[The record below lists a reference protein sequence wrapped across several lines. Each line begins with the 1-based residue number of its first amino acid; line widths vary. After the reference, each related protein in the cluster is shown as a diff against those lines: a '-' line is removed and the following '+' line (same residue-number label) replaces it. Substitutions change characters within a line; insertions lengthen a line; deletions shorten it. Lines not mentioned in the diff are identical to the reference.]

1 MNSQQF
7 IARSIDEVATGIRQA
22 VAGKVSV
29 FIGVPSDRLK
39 SHFANAEL
47 ADHERLPLMI
57 RSDLRT
63 FVDFGDN
70 VLNLLAGTA
79 LDIWPFWYVGEDF
92 SNCENAASGRA
103 SAAIKIHSLKTQS
116 PFCNL
121 SREWAERAINLVL
134 DGQLPRFS
142 SFPRQIELQQL
153 CLAIH
158 TGGLTLIV
166 DIPELPCE
174 NQAAGLVRSL
184 EWLAENG
191 PLAVIALLPKG
202 AEKNVSLQR
211 ILYGAQMCVA
221 SSDESIPRSHTVP
234 SGLGSVERGDIG
246 AEFLGMVR
254 GRPHPNSP
262 AEQKLARALK
272 KDPDLSQLFALNQPV
287 ETVRG
292 SRFTVDMVWGEG
304 RVLVEVDGSQHFRDV
319 DIYEADRQ
327 RDYELHLSGYLM
339 LRLTSRE
346 VLSDTDQ
353 SIDKI
358 RDFVKLRRANWQ

>member
-7 IARSIDEVATGIRQA
+7 IARSIDEVATGIRQT

-29 FIGVPSDRLK
+29 FIGVPGDRLK
-39 SHFANAEL
+39 AHLANAEL

-57 RSDLRT
+57 RPDLRK

-92 SNCENAASGRA
+92 SSCENAASGRA
-103 SAAIKIHSLKTQS
+103 SAVLKIRCLKTQS

-121 SREWAERAINLVL
+121 SREWAERAIDLVL

-142 SFPRQIELQQL
+142 SFPSQIELQQL

-158 TGGLTLIV
+158 SGGLTLIV
-166 DIPELPCE
+166 DIAELPCE

-191 PLAVIALLPKG
+191 PLAVMVLLPSG
-202 AEKNVSLQR
+202 AEKSVSLQR
-211 ILYGAQMCVA
+211 ILYGAQTCVA
-221 SSDESIPRSHTVP
+221 SSDTSTPP
-234 SGLGSVERGDIG
+234 SSPAPPDTY
-246 AEFLGMVR
+246 AMAPEFLGTVR
-254 GRPHPNSP
+254 GRPHHNSK
-262 AEQKLARALK
+262 AEQKLARLLK
-272 KDPDLSQLFALNQPV
+272 NDRELSELFVFNQQV

-292 SRFTVDMVWGEG
+292 SRFTIDLVWREG
-304 RVLVEVDGSQHFRDV
+304 RVLVEVDGSQHHRDV

-327 RDYELHLSGYLM
+327 RDYELHLSGYLV
-339 LRLTSRE
+339 LRLGSTE
-346 VLSDTDQ
+346 VLSDTEQ